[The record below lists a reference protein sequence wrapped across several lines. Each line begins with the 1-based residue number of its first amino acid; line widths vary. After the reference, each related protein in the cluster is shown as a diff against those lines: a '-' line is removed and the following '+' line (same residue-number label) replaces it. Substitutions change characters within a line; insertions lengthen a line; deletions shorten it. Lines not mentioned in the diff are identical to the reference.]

1 MKESEFGC
9 VHSHNLRCCFFPSEK
24 KLTCHSNKKAQVQL
38 AQLRMIKLPY
48 FLFTVVV
55 LLMLTHCATSMSLH
69 LTPVL
74 FLLCCESVT

>member
-9 VHSHNLRCCFFPSEK
+9 VHSHNLRFCFFPSEK
-24 KLTCHSNKKAQVQL
+24 KLTCRSNKSSGATGAITDDQITL
-38 AQLRMIKLPY
+38 
-48 FLFTVVV
+48 FSFTVVE
-55 LLMLTHCATSMSLH
+55 LLMLTHCTTSMSLH